1 MSYKIE
7 LKENSDG
14 TAVLKYSGDAQG
26 LVDHCAEYA
35 RSYRE
40 GERRMDGL
48 GIGARKVLSIDP
60 VVAMD
65 VAQKRG
71 MDYFNPDLW
80 REFYS
85 RDYAKFRCIEDKRLF
100 GRRNRSK
107 FVKV

>member
-1 MSYKIE
+1 MSYKIT

-14 TAVLKYSGDAQG
+14 TAVLQYSGDAQG

-40 GERRMDGL
+40 GRRQDGL

-60 VVAMD
+60 VVAID

-80 REFYS
+80 KEFYS
-85 RDYAKFRCIEDKRLF
+85 RDYSRFRCIDDKRLF
-100 GRRNRSK
+100 KTRRRII
-107 FVKV
+107 KV